1 MKKIFSI
8 RVYLILSHALLLII
22 SLGSIGFIWS
32 RNEYHVITQELQ
44 KLMRERI
51 TLIANIIGHE
61 LTEHNEVK
69 LEQME
74 FPQLYLEENML
85 TVYIDNLGEI
95 HDLIPGS
102 VSPREADLFM
112 ELNSQYA
119 VTDGSYTMLVS
130 SETEVTNIY
139 AASPVFYKEDQRIG
153 VVCLLMPIGQIDR
166 YIVRLRWLLMGAI
179 LMVAL
184 LGVGVSTLLTNYFSL
199 HFSRARALAATVAN
213 GNYGVRIPESGP
225 AELRDLSHYLNQM
238 AEKLQDQLKMRQVLL
253 ANVAHELARPLAG
266 LQLGIESLR
275 NGAIN
280 DPELADDLL
289 VGMRQTIRQFESL
302 LDDIT
307 LSAQSETQR
316 PIKLKLTAI
325 AVKPFLQGIGTR
337 YWTVAESRGIKLEI
351 QVGDGVST
359 VRADEKRIN
368 QIVGNLIDN
377 AIKFTPRGKTVR
389 LSAEKGD
396 DGNIRILVHD
406 GGKGIPPEEARH
418 VFEPFYQGDVGR
430 RIKQGM
436 GLGLA
441 IARQLTNAHG
451 GSLILRNHPDG
462 GAVAIL
468 TLPTGIP

>member
-1 MKKIFSI
+1 MKKILSI
-8 RVYLILSHALLLII
+8 RVYLILSHALLLIT
-22 SLGSIGFIWS
+22 SLGAIGFIWS

-51 TLIANIIGHE
+51 TLIANIISHE
-61 LTEHNEVK
+61 LAEHNDIK

-74 FPQLYLEENML
+74 LPQLYLEENML
-85 TVYIDNLGEI
+85 AVYIDNLGDI
-95 HDLIPGS
+95 HDLIPGT
-102 VSPREADLFM
+102 VSPRESDLFM
-112 ELNSQYA
+112 ELSSEYA
-119 VTDGSYTMLVS
+119 PTDGSYAMLVG
-130 SETEVTNIY
+130 SENETTNIY
-139 AASPVFYKEDQRIG
+139 AASPVFNRGGQRVG

-179 LMVAL
+179 LIVAL
-184 LGVGVSTLLTNYFSL
+184 LGVGVSTLLTKYFSL
-199 HFSRARALAATVAN
+199 HFSRAHELAATVAN
-213 GNYGVRIPESGP
+213 GDYGVRIPESGP

-289 VGMRQTIRQFESL
+289 VGMRQTVRQFESL

-316 PIKLKLTAI
+316 PIELKLTSI
-325 AVKPFLQGIGTR
+325 AVKPFLQGIATR
-337 YWTVAESRGIKLEI
+337 YWTVAESRGINLEI
-351 QVGDGVST
+351 QVDEGAT
-359 VRADEKRIN
+359 VYADEKRLN

-377 AIKFTPRGKTVR
+377 AIKFTLRGKTIR
-389 LSAEKGD
+389 LSAESRE
-396 DGNIRILVHD
+396 DGKIRILVHD
-406 GGKGIPPEEARH
+406 GGKGILPEEASH
-418 VFEPFYQGDVGR
+418 IFEPFYQGDVGR

-451 GSLILRNHPDG
+451 GSLILRNHPDD

-468 TLPTGIP
+468 TLPIGIS